1 MVRPLYAFVSSFLH
15 LTLLSAYTPLS
26 DSSLQV
32 LPFPGSDFDIHSGS
46 LLAPILKVRVP
57 GTPAI
62 EEVRQHFVDFF
73 SSQLP
78 NWKISLQNSTQNTAL
93 GGAPITFVNI
103 VATRDPPWAR
113 EGHVERL
120 TLAAHYD
127 SKYTPSGFI
136 GATDSAAPC
145 AMLMHAA
152 RSLDVALTAK
162 WDAMQAGGDFGF
174 EDDLGLQ
181 VLLLDGEEAFIAWTA
196 TDSLYGAR
204 ALAQEWDSTFNP
216 AMSTYKNKLNSIRLF
231 MLLDLL
237 GSQDPRV
244 PSYFLTTHWAY
255 KNLALLEQRMR
266 NLQVLKSRSSH
277 PFLPDSNKDQG
288 TWYGGFIEDDHV
300 PFMAR
305 GVEILHIIPSPFP
318 RVWHTM
324 DDDGE
329 HLDGPTVEDWAMLTT
344 AFAAEWMDLEG
355 HLNAEKVKRDGDG
368 VVEHEASEKGRR
380 RLEKDEL

>member
-1 MVRPLYAFVSSFLH
+1 MRRAFYAFVFSVLSLAI
-15 LTLLSAYTPLS
+15 TSAYTPLS

-32 LPFPGSDFDIHSGS
+32 LQSPGSDFDINSGS
-46 LLAPILKVRVP
+46 LLAPILRVRIP

-78 NWKISLQNSTQNTAL
+78 NWEISLQNSTQNTPL

-103 VATRDPPWAR
+103 IATRDPPWAR

-120 TLAAHYD
+120 ALVAHYD
-127 SKYTPSGFI
+127 SKYTPKGFI

-152 RSLDVALTAK
+152 RALDAALTAK
-162 WDAMQAGGDFGF
+162 WEAMQANGDFGLD
-174 EDDLGLQ
+174 EDVGLQ
-181 VLLLDGEEAFIAWTA
+181 IMLLDGEEAFITWTA

-204 ALAQEWDSTFNP
+204 ALAQEWDSSFNP
-216 AMSTYKNKLNSIRLF
+216 AMSTYRNKLDSISLF

-237 GSQDPRV
+237 GAQNPRV
-244 PSYFLTTHWAY
+244 PSYFVTTHWAY

-266 NLQVLKSRSSH
+266 SLKVLKSQSSH
-277 PFLPDSNKDQG
+277 PFLPEINKDQG
-288 TWYGGFIEDDHV
+288 VWYGGYIEDDHV

-305 GVEILHIIPSPFP
+305 GVEVLHIIPSPFP
-318 RVWHTM
+318 PVWHTM
-324 DDDGE
+324 NDDGE

-355 HLNAEKVKRDGDG
+355 HLGTGKAKRDGDG
-368 VVEHEASEKGRR
+368 AMEHEASEKGRR
-380 RLEKDEL
+380 RFEKDEL